1 MIIRLWTEWTSL
13 KKLSQLG
20 PETVRRGQKL
30 QSRIVAVGRL
40 RKKNLRKNNKISELN
55 YLF

>member
-13 KKLSQLG
+13 KKSSQLG
-20 PETVRRGQKL
+20 PGTVRRGQKL

-40 RKKNLRKNNKISELN
+40 RKKNKISGSLVN